1 METVRLSVCRQCA
14 ACLINCLMYSFQV
27 YPLYTFFILRVWGG
41 WWVEI
46 NTCICML
53 ITVHVPPLYQALC
66 IVLVR
71 NIAGIKHF
79 LHYKKSI
86 WFGHFRLWAYIMKRT
101 LWSVHYWVYIMKRT
115 LWSVHYWAYIMK
127 RTLWSVH
134 YEAYIIECTLW
145 SVHYWAY
152 IIECTLLSV
161 HYWAYIMKRTLWS
174 VY

>member
-1 METVRLSVCRQCA
+1 MCSMSYKLFNVQFPSLS
-14 ACLINCLMYSFQV
+14 IIYIFYSTGV
-27 YPLYTFFILRVWGG
+27 GWVVGG
-41 WWVEI
+41 YGLLAEI

-152 IIECTLLSV
+152 IIECTL
-161 HYWAYIMKRTLWS
+161 
-174 VY
+174 